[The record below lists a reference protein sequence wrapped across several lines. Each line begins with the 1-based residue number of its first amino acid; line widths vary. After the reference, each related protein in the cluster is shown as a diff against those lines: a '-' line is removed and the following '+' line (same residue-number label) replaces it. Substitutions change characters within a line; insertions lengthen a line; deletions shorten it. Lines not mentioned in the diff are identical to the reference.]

1 MSLTST
7 PATIKPRA
15 NIIEHYLATLTP
27 AERND
32 ALEYL
37 RNPKMYEHQAL
48 ADALSDELGYDV
60 SETTVRRWRRKHAR
74 DAQNGA

>member
-1 MSLTST
+1 MSLTTT
-7 PATIKPRA
+7 PTTKPRA

-37 RNPKMYEHQAL
+37 RNPNMYEHQAV
-48 ADALSDELGYDV
+48 ADALSVELGYSV
-60 SETTVRRWRRKHAR
+60 SETTVRRWRRKYC
-74 DAQNGA
+74 

>member
-27 AERND
+27 AERDD

-37 RNPKMYEHQAL
+37 RNPSMYEHQAV
-48 ADALSDELGYDV
+48 ADALTDELGYYV
-60 SETTVRRWRRKHAR
+60 SEATVRRWRRKHC
-74 DAQNGA
+74 

>member
-15 NIIEHYLATLTP
+15 NIIEHYLATLTH

-37 RNPKMYEHQAL
+37 RNPNMYEHQAL
-48 ADALSDELGYDV
+48 AEALSDELGYYV
-60 SETTVRRWRRKHAR
+60 SEATVRRWRRKHV
-74 DAQNGA
+74 

>member
-27 AERND
+27 TERNN

-37 RNPKMYEHQAL
+37 HNPNMYEHQAV
-48 ADALSDELGYDV
+48 ADALSVELGYYV
-60 SETTVRRWRRKHAR
+60 SEATVRRWRRKYL
-74 DAQNGA
+74 

>member
-15 NIIEHYLATLTP
+15 NIIEHYLETLTP

-32 ALEYL
+32 ALGYL
-37 RNPKMYEHQAL
+37 RNPDMYEHQAL
-48 ADALSDELGYDV
+48 ADALSDELGYYV
-60 SETTVRRWRRKHAR
+60 SEATVRRWRRKHA
-74 DAQNGA
+74 

>member
-1 MSLTST
+1 MSLTTT

-27 AERND
+27 TERNN

-37 RNPKMYEHQAL
+37 RNPDMYEHQAL
-48 ADALSDELGYDV
+48 ADALSDELGYYV
-60 SETTVRRWRRKHAR
+60 SEATVRRWRRKYC
-74 DAQNGA
+74 